1 MNSNQLMNIEA
12 APPRRRMVLALGRG
26 KSGKTLWVRWRAHP
40 AVREA
45 IEHGAGV
52 AWMPALR
59 SNLAADREI
68 RSLIAFSKLG
78 VEGQEPLVFKRLA
91 MRMWLEKM
99 ETAFTPFS
107 RELGLV

>member
-1 MNSNQLMNIEA
+1 
-12 APPRRRMVLALGRG
+12 
-26 KSGKTLWVRWRAHP
+26 
-40 AVREA
+40 
-45 IEHGAGV
+45 
-52 AWMPALR
+52 MPALR

-107 RELGLV
+107 RELELV

>member
-1 MNSNQLMNIEA
+1 MGRVWPGC
-12 APPRRRMVLALGRG
+12 PPFD
-26 KSGKTLWVRWRAHP
+26 SY
-40 AVREA
+40 
-45 IEHGAGV
+45 
-52 AWMPALR
+52 
-59 SNLAADREI
+59 LAADREI

-99 ETAFTPFS
+99 DTAFTPFS